1 VWLFL
6 VRFLRLGT
14 RLVCIYSLDNVA
26 IHSSNI
32 ANVQAHGSDFVKYLT
47 DGVYEACHVMI
58 ESTDAMKKVTITMG
72 ATYDIYKIFIVG
84 NPTKLD
90 SLVEFEILVGK

>member
-1 VWLFL
+1 MI
-6 VRFLRLGT
+6 
-14 RLVCIYSLDNVA
+14 VCIYSLDNVA
-26 IHSSNI
+26 VHSSNS
-32 ANVQAHGSDFVKYLT
+32 ANVQEYSSDFHVKHVT
-47 DGVYEACHVMI
+47 DGIYEACHVMI